1 MKCQLSKIKRRPSP
15 SHLIVKC
22 WAAPNFHVINSSCPL
37 FTVITRNFPKMSA
50 SKSGLFFLATFFLFS
65 LVQSTEFVPCFIWSN
80 KRTNEHIPAL
90 NKVSQDIFKEN
101 IEQYL
106 KDDPLIVLFAEQTLS
121 PEDFAQ
127 KDERGLTYSNL
138 AKLTKSFKV
147 SYLPYVQN
155 PIKALKHLDVTVTE
169 VPLDKF
175 GKNFE
180 IPETDILIVNLN
192 DAKDSESRTD
202 MLKRHDAAISKIY
215 EDLANT
221 NDNVLGMYTA
231 HHTSWVVSE
240 EVIKS
245 RQARSL
251 MVAENAEA
259 AKAGETAE
267 EVSDKFRNDTN
278 AYLYISNSAYT
289 MGDVQNKEVN
299 LNLTV
304 TNDTGILVL
313 NLGCPDFNLEMKF
326 ANNVSF
332 GYWEQYE
339 NITAFLSNDT
349 QKKNPLVLKSTAS
362 IYAPVS
368 GFSYHCGDQYFSTDG
383 FSIKLQDFQIQL
395 FFDGPASGKF
405 GDAYD
410 CVGFTTVPI
419 WSGLFV
425 TTILLIIMSIGITMM
440 MDIRTMDRFDDAKGK
455 TITINAE

>member
-1 MKCQLSKIKRRPSP
+1 
-15 SHLIVKC
+15 
-22 WAAPNFHVINSSCPL
+22 
-37 FTVITRNFPKMSA
+37 MSA
-50 SKSGLFFLATFFLFS
+50 SKSGLFFLATFFIFS

-138 AKLTKSFKV
+138 AKLAKSLKV

-202 MLKRHDAAISKIY
+202 MLKRHDAAIPKIY
-215 EDLANT
+215 EDLAKT
-221 NDNVLGMYTA
+221 NDNVLGIYTA

-251 MVAENAEA
+251 MEVENGET
-259 AKAGETAE
+259 AKAGEKVVEKAE
-267 EVSDKFRNDTN
+267 EMPDKFYNNT
-278 AYLYISNSAYT
+278 ALYLYISNATYINNT
-289 MGDVQNKEVN
+289 NEEKEVS
-299 LNLTV
+299 LTYTV
-304 TNDTGILVL
+304 ENASSIIVL
-313 NLGCPDFNLEMKF
+313 NLDCAEFKLRIEF
-326 ANNVSF
+326 SSNVSV
-332 GYWEQYE
+332 GYWEQVG
-339 NITAFLSNDT
+339 NITANTNDGEFE
-349 QKKNPLVLKSTAS
+349 LKSTAS
-362 IYAPVS
+362 IYAPK
-368 GFSYHCGDQYFSTDG
+368 GFSYHCGDQYFSNDK

-395 FFDGPASGKF
+395 FFDEPPSAKF

-455 TITINAE
+455 TITIIAE